1 MPKYKVVAHHRVQKF
16 LTTIKNENL
25 KQRIINHIIKLEN
38 YPLTLKNMDIKK
50 IKGLQKTFRIRI
62 GNYRIIFQVDKKQK
76 TIYVT
81 HAETRK
87 NAYSNL
93 S

>member
-1 MPKYKVVAHHRVQKF
+1 VPKYKLTIHRRVYKF
-16 LTTIKNENL
+16 IKNLEDKNI
-25 KQRIINHIIKLEN
+25 KNAIIHTLTKLEN
-38 YPLTLKNMDIKK
+38 YPLTLREIDVEK
-50 IKGLQKTFRIRI
+50 IKGLKRTFRIRI
-62 GNYRIIFQVDKKQK
+62 GKYRIIFYVDKDEK

-87 NAYSNL
+87 RAYKGL

>member
-1 MPKYKVVAHHRVQKF
+1 VPKYKVVAHRRVQKF
-16 LTTIKNENL
+16 LITIKNENL
-25 KQRIINHIIKLEN
+25 KQTIINYITKLEN

-62 GNYRIIFQVDKKQK
+62 GNYRIIFHVDKSKK

-87 NAYSNL
+87 KVYSNF